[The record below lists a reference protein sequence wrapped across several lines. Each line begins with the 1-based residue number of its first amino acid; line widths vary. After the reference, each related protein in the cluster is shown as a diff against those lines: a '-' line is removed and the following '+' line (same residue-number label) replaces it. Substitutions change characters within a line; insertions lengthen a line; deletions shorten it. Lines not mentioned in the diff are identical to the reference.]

1 MNDVSSGKNKL
12 WQPSATNNL
21 SIISKKAVA
30 DIHNK
35 VWRPPTVTVKFS
47 EENREYLDT
56 KLPALLF
63 APMKIRWA

>member
-1 MNDVSSGKNKL
+1 MNDVSSGITKL
-12 WQPSATNNL
+12 WWPSATNNL

-56 KLPALLF
+56 KLPAF
-63 APMKIRWA
+63 AVDPIKIR